1 VSLDLR
7 RAEVWIDGA
16 IAAGLI
22 QAGLDWAASFSRRVR
37 ITVIPEGDGPARL
50 MIRGALP
57 RASDRQRGGNRRMN
71 DNLHWVLMRQLA
83 ACARL
88 PVSRSSSAATESAVI
103 DFAATIVNG
112 ANSGQG
118 G

>member
-1 VSLDLR
+1 
-7 RAEVWIDGA
+7 
-16 IAAGLI
+16 
-22 QAGLDWAASFSRRVR
+22 
-37 ITVIPEGDGPARL
+37 
-50 MIRGALP
+50 
-57 RASDRQRGGNRRMN
+57 MN